1 VGEILGHVFGFRKK
15 WVWSSGWALDI
26 GRAGEGGSFVET
38 GLWVSL
44 KVTCLDK

>member
-26 GRAGEGGSFVET
+26 GWAGEGGV
-38 GLWVSL
+38 LWKL
-44 KVTCLDK
+44 GFGFH